1 MTKAALKPPP
11 AADLYGTDFHAWTQ
25 AQAALLRARRFDELD
40 LGNLIEEVASVGAS
54 EKREIE
60 SRLDILLAHLLTWAY
75 QPGARTSSWQATLR
89 EQRMRI
95 GRILKSS
102 PSLKKYP
109 AEVFSESY
117 LAGRLEA
124 ARETGIDFSLFPEQP
139 PFTVEQALDPDFL
152 PKEPGLLDPSRIP

>member
-11 AADLYGTDFHAWTQ
+11 AADLYGTDFHAW
-25 AQAALLRARRFDELD
+25 
-40 LGNLIEEVASVGAS
+40 
-54 EKREIE
+54 
-60 SRLDILLAHLLTWAY
+60 
-75 QPGARTSSWQATLR
+75 
-89 EQRMRI
+89 RI